1 MRRRRVTTACF
12 AGAAICLVA
21 LFALAGCDETPTTVE
36 RTEALV
42 HIRLVDQIDYKPGYE
57 AFGLTRC
64 ANGVCVVG
72 LRRDRYPACVT
83 QEIRHVFEGDWHP
96 GRETTEGC

>member
-1 MRRRRVTTACF
+1 MR
-12 AGAAICLVA
+12 IVA
-21 LFALAGCDETPTTVE
+21 LLLVVALGGCGQSAPLIE

-42 HIRLVDQIDYKPGYE
+42 HLKLVDQINYKPGYE

-83 QEIRHVFEGDWHP
+83 HELRHVMEGDWHP
-96 GRETTEGC
+96 GRETTEDC

>member
-1 MRRRRVTTACF
+1 MKRRNAIISC
-12 AGAAICLVA
+12 ALGAALCLVA
-21 LFALAGCDETPTTVE
+21 LFALAGCDQAPAQIE

-57 AFGLTRC
+57 ALGLSRC
-64 ANGVCVVG
+64 ANGVCVVEV
-72 LRRDRYPACVT
+72 RRDLYPTCVT
-83 QEIRHVFEGDWHP
+83 HEIRHVFEGDWHA